1 LILRNALGG
10 SSEAPREGDIHNGAQ
25 PGLSKRHA
33 RKKILRAQVLNK
45 ICTQRPQ
52 LFHNTSRSKV
62 GSAGIAGGY
71 NRAPRDNFVISK
83 LIGPLILWLAMPGIA
98 AAADAMLFELYL
110 TDGTSIVS
118 YGEFARVGDR
128 VVFSMVMGG
137 TDQPRLQAATLPSS
151 AIDWTRTER
160 QATSTRYQW
169 YARARGDEDFTRL
182 SNEVASVINAVVVSQ
197 DRSRALQMAQRAR
210 ATVAQWSRGHYG
222 YRQQE
227 VGEILAILDQ
237 AISDLRTSAGVA
249 SFDVA
254 LVATTPV
261 AVALEPLASMPSTRQ
276 QIDQA
281 FRVSVL
287 TGPAERIA
295 LLQAVLQLIA
305 DAGSVIPSIEAASL
319 RRLAETRIKTEQA
332 IDLRYNAMSSRLMN
346 EATRGATRARIA
358 DVQRVLDRIPREDV
372 RLGRRRPDVVQALQ
386 ASVQA
391 QLGAARH
398 LRLRRDQWMIR
409 RSLYA
414 GYQRSVGGQL
424 LQLVKSQ
431 PALEAIRRLDGP
443 PPDVL
448 VTLNARL
455 KGGAARLERIQPP
468 ADLRTTHEL
477 LLGAWRFAETA
488 VNARY
493 EAARNASV
501 NGAWEASSS
510 AAGALLL
517 LARAQEELRTLLE
530 PPRLP

>member
-1 LILRNALGG
+1 
-10 SSEAPREGDIHNGAQ
+10 
-25 PGLSKRHA
+25 
-33 RKKILRAQVLNK
+33 
-45 ICTQRPQ
+45 
-52 LFHNTSRSKV
+52 
-62 GSAGIAGGY
+62 
-71 NRAPRDNFVISK
+71 VIPK
-83 LIGPLILWLAMPGIA
+83 LIGPVILWLVMPGIA
-98 AAADAMLFELYL
+98 AAAEAMLFELYL

-118 YGEFARVGDR
+118 YGEFARVEDR
-128 VVFSMVMGG
+128 VVLSLVMGG
-137 TDQPRLQAATLPSS
+137 TDQPRLHAATLPAN

-160 QATSTRYQW
+160 HAASTRYQW
-169 YARARGDEDFTRL
+169 YAQTRGEEDFTRL
-182 SNEVASVINAVVVSQ
+182 SNEVASVINSIVLSQ
-197 DRSRALQMAQRAR
+197 DRSHALQMAQRAR
-210 ATVAQWSRGHYG
+210 ATVAQWSRAHYG

-237 AISDLRTSAGVA
+237 AISDLRTSAGVT

-261 AVALEPLASMPSTRQ
+261 PVALEPLASMPSTRQ

-281 FRVSVL
+281 LRVSVL

-305 DAGSVIPSIEAASL
+305 DTAGVIPSTEAASL
-319 RRLAETRIKTEQA
+319 RRLAETRIRTEQA
-332 IDLRYNAMSSRLMN
+332 IDLRYTAMTTRLMN
-346 EATRGATRARIA
+346 EATRGATRARVA
-358 DVQRVLDRIPREDV
+358 DVQRVLDRIPPEDA
-372 RLGRRRPDVVQALQ
+372 RLGGLRPDVVQALQ

-398 LRLRRDQWMIR
+398 LRLLRDQWMIR
-409 RSLYA
+409 RSLYI
-414 GYQRSVGGQL
+414 GYERSVGGQL
-424 LQLVKSQ
+424 VQLVKSQ

-443 PPDVL
+443 PPEVL
-448 VTLNARL
+448 VALNSQL

-468 ADLRTTHEL
+468 PDLRTTHEL

-488 VNARY
+488 VNRRY
-493 EAARNASV
+493 EAASTASV

-517 LARAQEELRTLLE
+517 LSRAQEQLRALLE

>member
-1 LILRNALGG
+1 
-10 SSEAPREGDIHNGAQ
+10 
-25 PGLSKRHA
+25 
-33 RKKILRAQVLNK
+33 
-45 ICTQRPQ
+45 
-52 LFHNTSRSKV
+52 
-62 GSAGIAGGY
+62 
-71 NRAPRDNFVISK
+71 
-83 LIGPLILWLAMPGIA
+83 MPGIA
-98 AAADAMLFELYL
+98 AAAEAMLFELYL

-128 VVFSMVMGG
+128 VVFSLVMGG
-137 TDQPRLQAATLPSS
+137 TDQPRLHATTLPAN
-151 AIDWTRTER
+151 AIDWTRTDR
-160 QATSTRYQW
+160 QAASTRYQW
-169 YARARGDEDFTRL
+169 YAQARGEEDFTRL
-182 SNEVASVINAVVVSQ
+182 SNEVATVINAIVLSQ
-197 DRSRALQMAQRAR
+197 DRSSALQMAQRAR

-237 AISDLRTSAGVA
+237 AISDLRASAVVTRATSNEA
-249 SFDVA
+249 
-254 LVATTPV
+254 TPV
-261 AVALEPLASMPSTRQ
+261 AVSLEPLAAMPSTRQ

-281 FRVSVL
+281 LRVSVL

-295 LLQAVLQLIA
+295 LLQAVLQLVA
-305 DAGSVIPSIEAASL
+305 DAGSVIPPIEASSL
-319 RRLAETRIKTEQA
+319 RRLAETRIRTEQA
-332 IDLRYNAMSSRLMN
+332 IDLRYSAMASRAMN
-346 EATRGATRARIA
+346 DATRGATRAGVA
-358 DVQRVLDRIPREDV
+358 DVQRVLNRIPREDA
-372 RLGRRRPDVVQALQ
+372 RLGRKRPDVVQALQ

-409 RSLYA
+409 RSLYT
-414 GYQRSVGGQL
+414 GYQRSVGAQL

-443 PPDVL
+443 PPEVL

-455 KGGAARLERIQPP
+455 KGGAGRLERIQPP
-468 ADLRTTHEL
+468 ADLRTTHDL

-488 VNARY
+488 VNGRY
-493 EAARNASV
+493 EAARNANV

-517 LARAQEELRTLLE
+517 LSRAQEELRALLE